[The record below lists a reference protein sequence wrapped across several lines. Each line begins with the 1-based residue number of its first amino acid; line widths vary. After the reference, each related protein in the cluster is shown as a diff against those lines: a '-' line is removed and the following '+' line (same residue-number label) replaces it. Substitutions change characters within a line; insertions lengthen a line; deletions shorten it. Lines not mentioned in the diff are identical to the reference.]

1 MDDGASKAPTD
12 NSQGGDPV
20 RKPTA
25 RRVADDRQDDW
36 VGHGPA
42 AQPPAAQPAAAQP
55 GVDDG
60 QHATGVARAAGQRQT
75 SAASAE
81 NGAASRPAN
90 DDSQLAAAAR
100 EQSTKHAGPANAQ
113 GSRLSPD
120 EQRATV
126 ESQAAADLRSGLAAQ
141 AGSAAPVQPAAVQP
155 AAMQPAAVQP
165 AAAQSAAVQ
174 PAPVQPAAVRPVAND
189 GQRATGTARVA
200 DPRAA
205 GESQTAGGVDTR
217 TFVVVTRAEADNGP
231 LSTQLRELGLTVLL
245 WPAVSVAVAETS
257 ALEEA
262 LENINTYDWIV
273 FASRHAVA
281 AVIERVET
289 PPPNVRV
296 AAVGKAT
303 GQVLRQRGWPV
314 DLLPEDANAAALVS
328 EFATKPMQGTRVLFP
343 ASSRALPTIAAGLTQ
358 LGATVTQVEAYRTEP
373 ASLDVDACRAWIE
386 RDVIAAVTFASPSAV
401 IELEHALA
409 KPHFDRLL
417 KAAKVIAIG
426 PTTARA
432 LEEHGCTPIMAETA
446 NLSGLAQT
454 TFRSLQTRD

>member
-12 NSQGGDPV
+12 NSQGGDSA
-20 RKPTA
+20 RRPTA
-25 RRVADDRQDDW
+25 RSAVDDRQGDW
-36 VGHGPA
+36 VGHGPG
-42 AQPPAAQPAAAQP
+42 AQTPAAQPAAAQP
-55 GVDDG
+55 AVVQPAAVQPAVVQPPVTQPAAEQPAVDG
-60 QHATGVARAAGQRQT
+60 QRGTGLARAAGQRQT
-75 SAASAE
+75 SAAPAE
-81 NGAASRPAN
+81 
-90 DDSQLAAAAR
+90 
-100 EQSTKHAGPANAQ
+100 
-113 GSRLSPD
+113 
-120 EQRATV
+120 
-126 ESQAAADLRSGLAAQ
+126 SG
-141 AGSAAPVQPAAVQP
+141 
-155 AAMQPAAVQP
+155 
-165 AAAQSAAVQ
+165 AAAQ
-174 PAPVQPAAVRPVAND
+174 PVRPVATD
-189 GQRATGTARVA
+189 GQRATGMARA
-200 DPRAA
+200 TDPRAA
-205 GESQTAGGVDTR
+205 GESQTAAGTDTR

-281 AVIERVET
+281 AVIERVEA

-328 EFATKPMQGTRVLFP
+328 EFATKPMQGTKVLFP

-401 IELEHALA
+401 IEPEHALA

-446 NLSGLAQT
+446 NLGGLAQT

>member
-1 MDDGASKAPTD
+1 VDDGASKASTD
-12 NSQGGDPV
+12 NSQGG
-20 RKPTA
+20 
-25 RRVADDRQDDW
+25 
-36 VGHGPA
+36 
-42 AQPPAAQPAAAQP
+42 
-55 GVDDG
+55 
-60 QHATGVARAAGQRQT
+60 
-75 SAASAE
+75 E
-81 NGAASRPAN
+81 GAA
-90 DDSQLAAAAR
+90 
-100 EQSTKHAGPANAQ
+100 
-113 GSRLSPD
+113 
-120 EQRATV
+120 
-126 ESQAAADLRSGLAAQ
+126 
-141 AGSAAPVQPAAVQP
+141 
-155 AAMQPAAVQP
+155 
-165 AAAQSAAVQ
+165 
-174 PAPVQPAAVRPVAND
+174 
-189 GQRATGTARVA
+189 
-200 DPRAA
+200 
-205 GESQTAGGVDTR
+205 DTR
-217 TFVVVTRAEADNGP
+217 TFVVVTRAEPDNGP

-281 AVIERVET
+281 AVIERVEA

-328 EFATKPMQGTRVLFP
+328 ELATKPMQGTRVLFP

-373 ASLDVDACRAWIE
+373 ASLDVDACRSWIE

-401 IELEHALA
+401 IELEHALSKA
-409 KPHFDRLL
+409 HFDRLL

-446 NLSGLAQT
+446 NLDGLAQT

>member
-1 MDDGASKAPTD
+1 VDDGASKAPTD

-20 RKPTA
+20 RKPAA
-25 RRVADDRQDDW
+25 RPAADDRQGDW

-42 AQPPAAQPAAAQP
+42 APSPAVPQPTIVPQPAAPQSPAIQQPAPAPQPPAAQPAAAQP
-55 GVDDG
+55 AGAQPGVDDS
-60 QHATGVARAAGQRQT
+60 QRATGVARAAGQRQT
-75 SAASAE
+75 SAAPAE
-81 NGAASRPAN
+81 SGAAA
-90 DDSQLAAAAR
+90 
-100 EQSTKHAGPANAQ
+100 
-113 GSRLSPD
+113 
-120 EQRATV
+120 
-126 ESQAAADLRSGLAAQ
+126 
-141 AGSAAPVQPAAVQP
+141 
-155 AAMQPAAVQP
+155 
-165 AAAQSAAVQ
+165 Q
-174 PAPVQPAAVRPVAND
+174 PAPVRPVADD
-189 GQRATGTARVA
+189 GQRASGMARA
-200 DPRAA
+200 TDPRAA
-205 GESQTAGGVDTR
+205 SESQTAVGTDTR

-281 AVIERVET
+281 AVIERVEA

-328 EFATKPMQGTRVLFP
+328 EFATKPMQGTKVLFP

-446 NLSGLAQT
+446 NLGGLAQT

>member
-12 NSQGGDPV
+12 NSQDGDPA
-20 RKPTA
+20 RRRTA
-25 RRVADDRQDDW
+25 RPAADARQDDW

-42 AQPPAAQPAAAQP
+42 AQPPAAPQPAVAQPPAVPQPTAMQPIAVPQPTVAQPPPMQPPAVQPTAAQQPVAVRPTAGQPAAAPQP
-55 GVDDG
+55 P
-60 QHATGVARAAGQRQT
+60 
-75 SAASAE
+75 
-81 NGAASRPAN
+81 PA
-90 DDSQLAAAAR
+90 
-100 EQSTKHAGPANAQ
+100 
-113 GSRLSPD
+113 
-120 EQRATV
+120 
-126 ESQAAADLRSGLAAQ
+126 
-141 AGSAAPVQPAAVQP
+141 QP
-155 AAMQPAAVQP
+155 AAMQPAA
-165 AAAQSAAVQ
+165 A
-174 PAPVQPAAVRPVAND
+174 QPAAVRSVADD
-189 GQRATGTARVA
+189 GQRATGMARA
-200 DPRAA
+200 TDPRAT
-205 GESQTAGGVDTR
+205 GESQAAGGADTR

-454 TFRSLQTRD
+454 TFRSLKTRD

>member
-12 NSQGGDPV
+12 NSQGGDSA
-20 RKPTA
+20 RRPTA
-25 RRVADDRQDDW
+25 RSAVDDRQGDW
-36 VGHGPA
+36 VGHGPG
-42 AQPPAAQPAAAQP
+42 AQTPAAH
-55 GVDDG
+55 V
-60 QHATGVARAAGQRQT
+60 
-75 SAASAE
+75 
-81 NGAASRPAN
+81 
-90 DDSQLAAAAR
+90 
-100 EQSTKHAGPANAQ
+100 
-113 GSRLSPD
+113 
-120 EQRATV
+120 
-126 ESQAAADLRSGLAAQ
+126 
-141 AGSAAPVQPAAVQP
+141 
-155 AAMQPAAVQP
+155 
-165 AAAQSAAVQ
+165 AAVQ
-174 PAPVQPAAVRPVAND
+174 PAPVQPAPAQPAAVQPAAVQPPVTQPAAVHPIVDD
-189 GQRATGTARVA
+189 GQRATGLARAAGQRQTPAAPAESGAAAQPAPVRTGADDGQRPTGVA
-200 DPRAA
+200 RATDPRAA
-205 GESQTAGGVDTR
+205 GESQTTGGADTR

-281 AVIERVET
+281 AVIERVDV

-328 EFATKPMQGTRVLFP
+328 EFATKRMQGTKVLFP

-446 NLSGLAQT
+446 NLGGLAQT